1 MHDWAEWSGQ
11 EKCTEPCERIQSV
24 LVLTEP
30 CGSSQVGRAK
40 GAEECT
46 EPTGPSK
53 VDPKETVESE
63 GPNWMDPCPVAGGR
77 ILKELAEWA
86 K

>member
-1 MHDWAEWSGQ
+1 MEQAEYERGHKWRSAQKDQCTIGPSGLGRKSARSRVSESKVCWAM
-11 EKCTEPCERIQSV
+11 
-24 LVLTEP
+24 LTEP

-63 GPNWMDPCPVAGGR
+63 GPN
-77 ILKELAEWA
+77 
-86 K
+86 